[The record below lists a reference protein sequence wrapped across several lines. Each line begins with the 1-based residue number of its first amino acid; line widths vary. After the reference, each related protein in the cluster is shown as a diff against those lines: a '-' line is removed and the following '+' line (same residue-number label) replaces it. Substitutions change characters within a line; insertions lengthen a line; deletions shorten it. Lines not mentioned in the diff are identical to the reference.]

1 MLSGMIRK
9 DGVFLPVAAAFFVSL
24 FVYLLTMS
32 RSVGWHDSAE
42 LALTAWLFAPNHA
55 PGSPLHTLIAHLPA
69 TFLSE
74 AHFGTTLV
82 SVIAAALSAGLL
94 AGLIHRFAGN
104 ILLSVLAAMVFALSF
119 QVWASAVV
127 TELYSLSMVFLA
139 VAMLAAWSW
148 QDSRSEAAWKFMLL
162 GYGLSL
168 GAYFAN
174 VLLLPAFAFLIYRS
188 AVNPVR
194 KVMVFGVFTTIVV
207 LLIAAANYLLA
218 LNTFPFGAVIPDSLA
233 GLFGYMSGA
242 QHDPLAARVGSGLGL
257 SRLVEHL
264 EIFSRSIVYVP
275 VLLATIGF
283 YAFLKKHAVYAWFTA
298 FIFLIYIIYYTL
310 FGSGDYYLMVGPAY
324 FVTAIWVASGVLWVN
339 EKLHWS
345 RSSVPGCAL
354 LAIILSAQL
363 FLQFEGRRAM
373 ARDKSAEIFA
383 AEAFEFLPQG
393 SVAIAGWRELTTLNY
408 FQAIHGD
415 RTDIRFLLPART
427 LRHYR
432 HGVVEDYVP
441 FINELVCKQPV
452 YTMKPVPDLSAV
464 LEPVAGVNEADWR
477 RIKPA
482 AGSCDSD

>member
-1 MLSGMIRK
+1 MIRK
-9 DGVFLPVAAAFFVSL
+9 DSIAFPVAISSAAALVI
-24 FVYLLTMS
+24 YLLTMS

-55 PGSPLHTLIAHLPA
+55 PGSPLHTLIAHFPA

-74 AHFGTTLV
+74 AHLGTTLV

-104 ILLSVLAAMVFALSF
+104 ILLSVLAAMGFALSF

-174 VLLLPAFAFLIYRS
+174 VLLLPAFAFLIYKS

-194 KVMVFGVFTTIVV
+194 RLMVFGVFTVIVV
-207 LLIAAANYLLA
+207 SLIAAANYLLA
-218 LNTFPFGAVIPDSLA
+218 MNAFPFGATRPDSLA

-242 QHDPLAARVGSGLGL
+242 QHDPLAARIGSGLGL

-275 VLLATIGF
+275 VLLAAIGF

-298 FIFLIYIIYYTL
+298 FVFLIYLVYYTL

-324 FVTAIWVASGVLWVN
+324 FVVAIWVASGVLWVN
-339 EKLHWS
+339 EKLHWN
-345 RSSVPGCAL
+345 RSSMPGCAL
-354 LAIILSAQL
+354 LAILLCVQL

-383 AEAFEFLPQG
+383 AEVFAEMPQG
-393 SVAIAGWRELTTLNY
+393 AVAIVGWRELTTLGY
-408 FQAIHGD
+408 FQAVQD
-415 RTDIRFLLPART
+415 ERSDIKFLLPART

-441 FINELVCKQPV
+441 FISKLVCKQPV
-452 YTMKPVPDLSAV
+452 YTLKPVPDLNVV
-464 LEPVAGVNEADWR
+464 LEPAAGFYEADWHK
-477 RIKPA
+477 IKPV
-482 AGSCDSD
+482 AGSCEPD